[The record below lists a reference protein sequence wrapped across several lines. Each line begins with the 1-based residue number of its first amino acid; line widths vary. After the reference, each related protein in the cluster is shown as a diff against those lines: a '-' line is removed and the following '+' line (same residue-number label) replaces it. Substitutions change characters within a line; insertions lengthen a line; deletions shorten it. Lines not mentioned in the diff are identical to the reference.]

1 MVTLEEL
8 EIEAKQRQLI
18 DADAKRDAQRQM
30 TWIALMGM
38 ISFPLLIIAASASGL
53 DNGAQLLSDTANIY
67 VIAVSAVLGAY
78 FGFNALEAIK
88 K

>member
-38 ISFPLLIIAASASGL
+38 ISFPLLIIAASAAGL

-78 FGFNALEAIK
+78 FGFNALESIK